1 MKINFD
7 NKKNNQNQQFFL
19 KINQEMDSTLPRE
32 NAKNSDLSMRSKIV
46 SQTGGETLP
55 PMSIELRVY
64 TSLRFNPN
72 IEIYQ
77 SIPRSI
83 IIS

>member
-32 NAKNSDLSMRSKIV
+32 NAKNSDLSMPSKIV

-55 PMSIELRVY
+55 PMSIERRVY

-72 IEIYQ
+72 IEI
-77 SIPRSI
+77 
-83 IIS
+83 